1 VTLTL
6 DRSVELLD
14 RALDYTS
21 DRLAGV
27 HEELL
32 GRPTPCVG
40 WTLSDLLAHMGDALD
55 AFTEA
60 AGGAVD
66 VHAPSTA
73 AAQVASL
80 RTKACSLL
88 MVWSRPAPGDVV
100 IRTARSRVDLG
111 TPLLVST
118 AALEITTHGWDV
130 GQATG
135 SRAPIPAELAR
146 RLLPVARELVA
157 PTDRGTRFAPA
168 RRPGTGAA
176 DDVKLLA
183 FLGRT

>member
-6 DRSVELLD
+6 DGSVELLD
-14 RALDYTS
+14 RALAYTS

-32 GRPTPCVG
+32 DRPTPCAA
-40 WTLSDLLAHMGDALD
+40 WTLADLLAHMGDALD

-60 AGGAVD
+60 AGGAVE
-66 VHAPSTA
+66 VHGPTTA
-73 AAQVASL
+73 AGQVAAL
-80 RTKACSLL
+80 RTKACGLL
-88 MVWSRPAPGDVV
+88 TVWSRPAPGDVV

-111 TPLLVST
+111 TPLLVSA

-135 SRAPIPAELAR
+135 SPAPVPDELAR
-146 RLLPVARELVA
+146 RLLPVARQLVA
-157 PTDRGTRFAPA
+157 PTDRGMRFAPA
-168 RRPGTGAA
+168 RQPDTAA
-176 DDVKLLA
+176 GDDVKLLA